1 MGQDSDQS
9 LGLVIYM
16 TQITQQENQWRI
28 SGDIL
33 MDNASVILGESHEF
47 QMNDVLEID
56 LSAVTN
62 LDTAALSLIMELQRR
77 ALSKNCQLTF
87 ANLPVNL
94 ISLAELY
101 GVNEFI
107 PLAKT

>member
-1 MGQDSDQS
+1 
-9 LGLVIYM
+9 M
-16 TQITQQENQWRI
+16 TYITQQADQWRI

-33 MDNASVILGESHEF
+33 MDNAHVILGESRELK
-47 QMNDVLEID
+47 MNDTLEID

-77 ALSKNCQLTF
+77 AHSENCQLSF
-87 ANLPVNL
+87 ARLPANLV
-94 ISLAELY
+94 SLAELY
-101 GVNEFI
+101 GVNTFI